1 MKKKIFG
8 GIAVLAIAAF
18 AAFNMNVNT
27 QENQAS
33 SLTLANIEA
42 LAQNESGGGTIY
54 YVNPCPKHSGNECST
69 KSSVYGC
76 KSPSNC

>member
-42 LAQNESGGGTIY
+42 LAQNESGGTIY
-54 YVNPCPKHSGNECST
+54 YVNPCPKHSGNECSSRT
-69 KSSVYGC
+69 SPYGC
-76 KSPSNC
+76 KSSSYC